1 MCTVLRTSHRGRD
14 RRVAPDLR
22 RRVRGTCGGK
32 KAVARESDKSPESGT
47 EPLGPVAALRRIAFL
62 LERRLAETYK
72 VKAFRSAAATLL
84 PLGEDEVRRRAEAGT
99 LQELPG
105 IGAST
110 AGVITDAVAGRVP
123 DYLAKLER
131 DAGP

>member
-1 MCTVLRTSHRGRD
+1 
-14 RRVAPDLR
+14 
-22 RRVRGTCGGK
+22 
-32 KAVARESDKSPESGT
+32 
-47 EPLGPVAALRRIAFL
+47 
-62 LERRLAETYK
+62 YK

-110 AGVITDAVAGRVP
+110 AGVIADAVAGRVP

-131 DAGP
+131 DAGPLVSGGEELRAQLRGDLHTHSDWSDGGSPIAEMTFTAVELGHDYVVLTD

>member
-1 MCTVLRTSHRGRD
+1 RVDNRARGVENTFSVGDDAPWACVRCCGRRTAAGTAGWPLTCDDVSEGP
-14 RRVAPDLR
+14 VE
-22 RRVRGTCGGK
+22 TCGGK

-84 PLGEDEVRRRAEAGT
+84 PLGDRK
-99 LQELPG
+99 
-105 IGAST
+105 S
-110 AGVITDAVAGRVP
+110 GV
-123 DYLAKLER
+123 
-131 DAGP
+131 